1 MKKLVTLLFLFVG
14 LVGFAQVCPTP
25 TTTGAFVTLDATYQL
40 ATTSAGSTD
49 VGLCFYNNTTE
60 LITAAQFR
68 VFYDINTFSGVST
81 VTSLNTSYAQYLQF
95 VDNPTAG
102 YVTITMSYTGN
113 LSSFTIPNGAFVK
126 LNLTH
131 VAGFASLTS
140 TTPMT
145 FSGVQT
151 FPQTATTQAGMDYA
165 LNLQN
170 FGGVFLQQLFS
181 YSGTFTNV
189 TGSGAKN
196 IPVILEKKLMTASSW
211 TTVTT
216 STTDVAGN
224 FTFTNLPIDITSW
237 DVRIR
242 VNGSSLA
249 TGNII
254 SVSDSQ
260 KINRFVLGQDT
271 PTGFDFYTADAN
283 GDNNIT
289 VSDVYSVFGRVSGRF
304 TVWPNSVKDVKFFS
318 ASEYASIN
326 GATSSLQSTI
336 PGVTDLV
343 FNILP
348 GAGNT
353 VTFYVAAPGDA
364 NGTGFQMARMTPIEI
379 LNPANA
385 PLHIIDVTT
394 TYDDNT
400 LNTIEV
406 HYPNLSVN
414 EENLVEVPVSVKTN
428 GQQLGSL
435 QLAMNYNSTLLDFR
449 GIKLESKIG
458 NWVSFMNPN
467 DNVVE
472 WGGYDPTLNTKL
484 LQDNELAFTLQFIS
498 RQIQSDWGV
507 SPLYVTR
514 KHAGNPSAKDFKI
527 TPTDGIVTIMR
538 IGDVGTGELKESM
551 MVYPNPVEDLV
562 NVRFRVTDNGST
574 WLGIYSLD
582 GRELQVI
589 VNKSMPKGDYN
600 YMTSLG
606 YLPSGEYIAVLRK
619 KDLPVASKIIIK
631 K

>member
-1 MKKLVTLLFLFVG
+1 MKKLVTLLFLFVSLIG
-14 LVGFAQVCPTP
+14 SAQVCPTP

-40 ATTSAGSTD
+40 ATTAAGSTE

-68 VFYDINTFSGVST
+68 VFYDKNTFSGVSN

-95 VDNPTAG
+95 VDNPTVG

-113 LSSFTIPNGAFVK
+113 LPSFTIPNGAFVK

-151 FPQTATTQAGMDYA
+151 FPQTATNQAGMDYA

-170 FGGVFLQQLFS
+170 FGGVFLPQTFS

-196 IPVILEKKLMTASSW
+196 IPVILEKKLMTSSTW
-211 TTVTT
+211 TNVAT
-216 STTDVAGN
+216 STTNVDGN
-224 FTFTNLPIDITSW
+224 FIFTDLPIDITSW

-242 VNGSSLA
+242 VDALA
-249 TGNII
+249 LETGNII
-254 SVSDSQ
+254 SVSDAQ
-260 KINRFVLGQDT
+260 KVNRFVLGQDV
-271 PTGFDFYTADAN
+271 PTGFDFYTADVN

-289 VSDVYSVFGRVSGRF
+289 VSDVYGVFGRVSGRF
-304 TVWPNSVKDVKFFS
+304 TSWPNSVKDVKFFS
-318 ASEYASIN
+318 ATEYASIN

-394 TYDDNT
+394 TYDDNS

-406 HYPNLSVN
+406 NYPNLSVN

-435 QLAMNYNSTLLDFR
+435 QLAMNYNSNLLDFK
-449 GIKLESKIG
+449 GIKAESKIG
-458 NWVSFMNPN
+458 SWISFMNPN

-484 LQDNELAFTLQFIS
+484 LNDNELVFTLQFIS
-498 RQIQSDWGV
+498 KQIQSDWNV

-514 KHAGNPSAKDFKI
+514 KHAGNTMAKDLKI
-527 TPTDGIVTIMR
+527 TPTDGIIQIQR
-538 IGDVGTGELKESM
+538 VGNLGSLESGKTM
-551 MVYPNPVEDLV
+551 MVYPNPTDDLI
-562 NVRFRVTDNGST
+562 NIRFQVTENGSV
-574 WLGIYSLD
+574 WLGVYSLD
-582 GRELQVI
+582 GRELKVV
-589 VNKSMPKGDYN
+589 VNQSMPEGQYN
-600 YMTSLG
+600 YMASLG
-606 YLPSGEYIAVLRK
+606 YLPTGEYLAVLRK
-619 KDLPVASKIIIK
+619 KDATTTSKIIK
-631 K
+631 Q

>member
-40 ATTSAGSTD
+40 ATTTAGSTD

-68 VFYDINTFSGVST
+68 VFYDKNTFSGVSN

-95 VDNPTAG
+95 VDNPTVG

-113 LSSFTIPNGAFVK
+113 LPSFTIPNGAFVK

-151 FPQTATTQAGMDYA
+151 FPQTATNQAGMDYA
-165 LNLQN
+165 LTLQI
-170 FGGVFLQQLFS
+170 FGGVFLPQTFS

-242 VNGSSLA
+242 VDGSTLA

-260 KINRFVLGQDT
+260 KINRFVLGQDV

-304 TVWPNSVKDVKFFS
+304 TVWPNLVKDVKFFS

-514 KHAGNPSAKDFKI
+514 KHAGNPSAKDLKI
-527 TPTDGIVTIMR
+527 TPTDGIVSIMR
-538 IGDVGTGELKESM
+538 VGNVGTGELNESM

-600 YMTSLG
+600 YMASLG

-619 KDLPVASKIIIK
+619 KDLPIASKIIIK

>member
-14 LVGFAQVCPTP
+14 LIGSAQVCPTP

-40 ATTSAGSTD
+40 ATTTAGSTD

-68 VFYDINTFSGVST
+68 VFYDKNTFSGVSN

-95 VDNPTAG
+95 VDNPSVG

-151 FPQTATTQAGMDYA
+151 FPQTATNQSGMDYA
-165 LNLQN
+165 LTLQN
-170 FGGVFLQQLFS
+170 FGGVFLPQTFS

-196 IPVILEKKLMTASSW
+196 IPVILEKKLMSASSW

-216 STTDVAGN
+216 STTNVDGA

-242 VNGSSLA
+242 VDGSTLA

-260 KINRFVLGQDT
+260 KINRFVLGQDV

-289 VSDVYSVFGRVSGRF
+289 VSDVYGVFGRVSGRF
-304 TVWPNSVKDVKFFS
+304 SVWPNSVKDVKFFS

-414 EENLVEVPVSVKTN
+414 EENLVEIPVSVKTN

-514 KHAGNPSAKDFKI
+514 KHAGNPSAKDLKI
-527 TPTDGIVTIMR
+527 TPTDGIVSIMR
-538 IGDVGTGELKESM
+538 VGNVGTGELKESM

-600 YMTSLG
+600 YMASLG

-619 KDLPVASKIIIK
+619 KDLPIASKIIIK

>member
-40 ATTSAGSTD
+40 ATTTAGSTD
-49 VGLCFYNNTTE
+49 VGLCFYNNTSQ

-216 STTDVAGN
+216 STTNVDGN

-242 VNGSSLA
+242 VDGSTLA

-260 KINRFVLGQDT
+260 KVNRFVLGQDV

-304 TVWPNSVKDVKFFS
+304 TVWPNLVKDVKFFS

-348 GAGNT
+348 GSANS

-498 RQIQSDWGV
+498 KQIQSDWGV

-538 IGDVGTGELKESM
+538 IGNVGTGELKESM

-582 GRELQVI
+582 GKELQVI

>member
-40 ATTSAGSTD
+40 ATTTAGSTD

-68 VFYDINTFSGVST
+68 VFYDKNTFSGVSN

-95 VDNPTAG
+95 VDNPAVG
-102 YVTITMSYTGN
+102 FVTITMSYTGN

-271 PTGFDFYTADAN
+271 PTGFDFYTSDVN

-289 VSDVYSVFGRVSGRF
+289 VSDVYGVFGRVSGRF
-304 TVWPNSVKDVKFFS
+304 TSWPNSVKDIKFFS
-318 ASEYASIN
+318 ATEYASIN
-326 GATSSLQSTI
+326 GATTSLQSTI

-364 NGTGFQMARMTPIEI
+364 NGTGFQMARMIPIEI
-379 LNPANA
+379 INPANA

-394 TYDDNT
+394 TYDNNT

-428 GQQLGSL
+428 GRQLGSL
-435 QLAMNYNSTLLDFR
+435 QLAMNYNSNLLDFK
-449 GIKLESKIG
+449 GIKAESKIG
-458 NWVSFMNPN
+458 GWISFMNPN

-484 LQDNELAFTLQFIS
+484 LNDNELAFTLQFIS
-498 RQIQSDWGV
+498 KQIQSDWMV

-514 KHAGNPSAKDFKI
+514 KHAGDTFARDLKI
-527 TPTDGIVTIMR
+527 TPTDGIVQIMR
-538 IGDVGTGELKESM
+538 VGDIGTLTGDM
-551 MVYPNPVEDLV
+551 MVYPNPVDDLV
-562 NVRFRVTDNGST
+562 NVKFRVTENGST
-574 WLGIYSLD
+574 WLGIYSID
-582 GRELQVI
+582 GREIKVI
-589 VNKSMPKGDYN
+589 INQSMPEGEYT

-606 YLPSGEYIAVLRK
+606 YLPTGEYIAVLRK
-619 KDLPVASKIIIK
+619 KDLPMTSKILIK

>member
-40 ATTSAGSTD
+40 ATTTAGSTD
-49 VGLCFYNNTTE
+49 VGLCFYNNTSQ

-151 FPQTATTQAGMDYA
+151 FPQTATNQAGMDYA

-216 STTDVAGN
+216 STTNVDGN

-242 VNGSSLA
+242 VDGSTLA

-260 KINRFVLGQDT
+260 KVNRFVLGQDV

-304 TVWPNSVKDVKFFS
+304 TVWPNLVKDVKFFS

-348 GAGNT
+348 GSANS

-498 RQIQSDWGV
+498 KQIQSDWGV

-538 IGDVGTGELKESM
+538 IGNVGTGELKESM

-582 GRELQVI
+582 GKELQVI

>member
-40 ATTSAGSTD
+40 ATTTAGSTD

-68 VFYDINTFSGVST
+68 VFYDKNTFSGVSN

-95 VDNPTAG
+95 VDNPAVG

-151 FPQTATTQAGMDYA
+151 FPQTATNQAGMDYA
-165 LNLQN
+165 LTLQN
-170 FGGVFLQQLFS
+170 FGGVFLPQTFS

-216 STTDVAGN
+216 STTDVDGN

-271 PTGFDFYTADAN
+271 PTGFDFYTADVN

-289 VSDVYSVFGRVSGRF
+289 VSDVYGVFGRVSGRF
-304 TVWPNSVKDVKFFS
+304 TSWPNSVKDVKFFS

-414 EENLVEVPVSVKTN
+414 SENLVEIPVSVKTN

-458 NWVSFMNPN
+458 SWVSFMNPN

-538 IGDVGTGELKESM
+538 IGGVGELKESM

-562 NVRFRVTDNGST
+562 NVRFKVTENGST

-600 YMTSLG
+600 YMANLG

-619 KDLPVASKIIIK
+619 KDLPVASKIILK

>member
-25 TTTGAFVTLDATYQL
+25 STTGAFVTLDATYQL
-40 ATTSAGSTD
+40 ATTAAGNTE
-49 VGLCFYNNTTE
+49 VGLCFYNNTSE

-68 VFYDINTFSGVST
+68 VFYDKNTFSGVSN

-95 VDNPTAG
+95 VDNPTVG

-113 LSSFTIPNGAFVK
+113 LPSFTIPNGAFVK

-151 FPQTATTQAGMDYA
+151 FPQTATNQAGMDYA

-170 FGGVFLQQLFS
+170 FGGVFLPQTFS

-196 IPVILEKKLMTASSW
+196 IPVILEKKLMTSSTW

-216 STTDVAGN
+216 STTNIDGA
-224 FTFTNLPIDITSW
+224 FTFTDLPIDITSW

-242 VNGSSLA
+242 VDGSTLA

-254 SVSDSQ
+254 SVSDAQ
-260 KINRFVLGQDT
+260 KVNRFVLGQDV
-271 PTGFDFYTADAN
+271 PTGFDFYTADVN

-289 VSDVYSVFGRVSGRF
+289 VSDVYGVFGRVSGRF
-304 TVWPNSVKDVKFFS
+304 TSWPNSVKDVKFFS
-318 ASEYASIN
+318 ATEYASIN
-326 GATSSLQSTI
+326 GSTSSLQSTI

-385 PLHIIDVTT
+385 PEHIIDVTT
-394 TYDDNT
+394 TYDNNS

-435 QLAMNYNSTLLDFR
+435 QLAMNYNSTLLDFK
-449 GIKLESKIG
+449 GIRAESKIG
-458 NWVSFMNPN
+458 NWISFMNPN

-484 LQDNELAFTLQFIS
+484 LNDNELAFTLQFIS
-498 RQIQSDWGV
+498 KQIQSDWGV

-514 KHAGNPSAKDFKI
+514 KHAGNTSARDLKI
-527 TPTDGIVTIMR
+527 TPTDGIVQIMR
-538 IGDVGTGELKESM
+538 VGNIGELTGEM

-562 NVRFRVTDNGST
+562 NVKFRVTENGST
-574 WLGIYSLD
+574 WLGIYSID
-582 GRELQVI
+582 GREIKVI
-589 VNKSMPKGDYN
+589 INQSMPKGEYN
-600 YMTSLG
+600 YMASLG
-606 YLPSGEYIAVLRK
+606 YLPTGEYVAVLRK
-619 KDLPVASKIIIK
+619 KDLPIVSKILLK

>member
-14 LVGFAQVCPTP
+14 LIGSAQVCPTP

-40 ATTSAGSTD
+40 ATTAAGSTD
-49 VGLCFYNNTTE
+49 VGLCFYNNTTQ

-68 VFYDINTFSGVST
+68 VFYDKNTFSGVSN

-95 VDNPTAG
+95 VDNPTSG

-151 FPQTATTQAGMDYA
+151 FPQTATTQAGMDYV
-165 LNLQN
+165 LTLQN
-170 FGGVFLQQLFS
+170 FGGVFLPQTFS

-196 IPVILEKKLMTASSW
+196 IPVILEKKLMTSSSW

-216 STTDVAGN
+216 STTDVNGN
-224 FTFTNLPIDITSW
+224 FVFTNLPIDVTSW

-242 VNGSSLA
+242 VDGSTLA

-304 TVWPNSVKDVKFFS
+304 TSWPNNVKDVKFFS
-318 ASEYASIN
+318 SSEYALIN
-326 GATSSLQSTI
+326 GSATSLQSTI

-348 GAGNT
+348 NAGNS

-394 TYDDNT
+394 TYDDNS

-406 HYPNLSVN
+406 HYPNLTVN
-414 EENLVEVPVSVKTN
+414 SENLVEVPVSVKTN

-435 QLAMNYNSTLLDFR
+435 QLAMNFNSDLLDFR
-449 GIKLESKIG
+449 GIKAEAKIG
-458 NWVSFMNPN
+458 SWVSFMNPN
-467 DNVVE
+467 GNVVE

-484 LQDNELAFTLQFIS
+484 LDDNELAFTLQFIAK
-498 RQIQSDWGV
+498 QIQSDWSV

-514 KHAGNPSAKDFKI
+514 KYAGDTTAKDLKI

-538 IGDVGTGELKESM
+538 VGDIGELSGDM
-551 MVYPNPVEDLV
+551 MVYPNPVDDLV
-562 NVRFRVTDNGST
+562 NVKFRVTENGST

-582 GRELQVI
+582 GKEIKVI
-589 VNKSMPKGDYN
+589 VNQSMPTGEYN
-600 YMTSLG
+600 YMASLG
-606 YLPSGEYIAVLRK
+606 YLPSGEYVAVLRK
-619 KDLPVASKIIIK
+619 KDLSTISKILVK

>member
-40 ATTSAGSTD
+40 ATTTAGNTD

-271 PTGFDFYTADAN
+271 PTGFDFYTADVN

-289 VSDVYSVFGRVSGRF
+289 VSDVYGVFGRVSGRF
-304 TVWPNSVKDVKFFS
+304 TSWPNSVKDVKFFS

-379 LNPANA
+379 INPANA

-514 KHAGNPSAKDFKI
+514 KHAGNPSAKDLKI
-527 TPTDGIVTIMR
+527 TPTDGIVSIMR
-538 IGDVGTGELKESM
+538 VGNVGTGELKESM

-582 GRELQVI
+582 GKELQVI

>member
-40 ATTSAGSTD
+40 ATTTAGNTD

-271 PTGFDFYTADAN
+271 PTGFDFYTADVN

-289 VSDVYSVFGRVSGRF
+289 VSDVYGVFGRVSGRF
-304 TVWPNSVKDVKFFS
+304 TSWPNSVKDVKFFS

-379 LNPANA
+379 INPANA

-514 KHAGNPSAKDFKI
+514 KHAGNPSAKDLKI
-527 TPTDGIVTIMR
+527 TPTDGIVSIMR
-538 IGDVGTGELKESM
+538 IGNVGTGELKESM

-600 YMTSLG
+600 YMANLG

-619 KDLPVASKIIIK
+619 KDLPVASKIILK

>member
-40 ATTSAGSTD
+40 ATTTAGSTD
-49 VGLCFYNNTTE
+49 VGLCFYNNTSQ

-68 VFYDINTFSGVST
+68 VFYDINTFSGVSA
-81 VTSLNTSYAQYLQF
+81 VTSLNASYAQYLQF

-151 FPQTATTQAGMDYA
+151 FPQTATTQAGMDYT

-242 VNGSSLA
+242 VDGSTLA

-260 KINRFVLGQDT
+260 KINRIVLGQDV
-271 PTGFDFYTADAN
+271 PTGFDFYTSDAN

-304 TVWPNSVKDVKFFS
+304 SVWPNLVKDVKFFS

-348 GAGNT
+348 GSANS

-414 EENLVEVPVSVKTN
+414 SENLVEIPVSVKTN

-435 QLAMNYNSTLLDFR
+435 QLAMNYDSNLLDFR

-467 DNVVE
+467 GNVVE

-498 RQIQSDWGV
+498 RQIQSNWGV

-514 KHAGNPSAKDFKI
+514 KFAGDTSAKDLKI
-527 TPTDGIVTIMR
+527 TPTDGIVTIMK
-538 IGDVGTGELKESM
+538 IGEVGELTSNM

-562 NVRFRVTDNGST
+562 NVRFRVTENGST

-582 GRELQVI
+582 GKELQVI

-606 YLPSGEYIAVLRK
+606 YLPSGEYVAVLRK
-619 KDLPVASKIIIK
+619 KDLPVASKIILK

>member
-1 MKKLVTLLFLFVG
+1 MVLSFLIMTSLG
-14 LVGFAQVCPTP
+14 YSQICPTP
-25 TTTGAFVTLDATYQL
+25 TTTGVFVTLDATYQL
-40 ATTSAGSTD
+40 APASAGNTE
-49 VGLCFYNNTTE
+49 VGLCFFNNTTE
-60 LITAAQFR
+60 LVTAVQFR
-68 VFYDINTFSGVST
+68 VFYDTAAFTSVSS
-81 VTSLNTSYAQYLQF
+81 VVSSNTSFPQYIQF
-95 VDNPTAG
+95 QDSPANG
-102 YVTITMSYTGN
+102 YVTITLTYTGN
-113 LSSFTIPNGAFVK
+113 DSNFELSDGSFVK
-126 LNLTH
+126 LNLVH
-131 VAGFASLTS
+131 SANFASLS
-140 TTPMT
+140 SVQPMT

-151 FPQTATTQAGMDYA
+151 FPQTATKQNGSDYT

-170 FGGVFLQQLFS
+170 FGGAFLPQLFS
-181 YSGTFTNV
+181 FSGTFTNV
-189 TGSGAKN
+189 TGTGSKL
-196 IPVILEKKLMTASSW
+196 IPVILEKKLMTSSTW
-211 TTVTT
+211 VQA
-216 STTDVAGN
+216 STTQTNNNGV
-224 FTFTNLPIDITSW
+224 FTFTDVPLDVTSY

-242 VNGSSLA
+242 VDGESLSVA
-249 TGNII
+249 NII
-254 SVSDSQ
+254 STSDSQ

-271 PTGFDFYTADAN
+271 PTGFDFYTSDVN
-283 GDNNIT
+283 GDNNVSI
-289 VSDVYSVFGRVSGRF
+289 SDVYGVFGRVSGRF
-304 TVWPNSVKDVKFFS
+304 SSWPNSVKDVKFFS
-318 ASEYASIN
+318 DSEYTSIN

-336 PGVTDLV
+336 PGVTNLV
-343 FNILP
+343 YNILP
-348 GAGNT
+348 GTTT
-353 VTFYVAAPGDA
+353 VTFYVLVKGDA
-364 NGTGFQMARMTPIEI
+364 NGTGFNMARMTPIEI
-379 LNPANA
+379 INPANA

-394 TYDDNT
+394 TYDDNS

-458 NWVSFMNPN
+458 SWVSFMNPN

-498 RQIQSDWGV
+498 KQIQSDWGV

-514 KHAGNPSAKDFKI
+514 KHAGNPFAKDFKI

-538 IGDVGTGELKESM
+538 IGNVGTGELKESM

-619 KDLPVASKIIIK
+619 KDLPIASKIIIK

>member
-14 LVGFAQVCPTP
+14 LIGFAQVCPTP

-68 VFYDINTFSGVST
+68 VFYDKNTFSGVSN

-95 VDNPTAG
+95 VDNPAVG

-151 FPQTATTQAGMDYA
+151 FPQTATNQAGMDYA
-165 LNLQN
+165 LTLQN
-170 FGGVFLQQLFS
+170 FGGVLLPQTFS

-242 VNGSSLA
+242 VDGSTLA

-271 PTGFDFYTADAN
+271 PTGFDFYTADVN

-289 VSDVYSVFGRVSGRF
+289 VSDVYGVFGRVSGRF
-304 TVWPNSVKDVKFFS
+304 TSWPNLVKDVKFFS

-538 IGDVGTGELKESM
+538 IGNVGTGELKESM

-562 NVRFRVTDNGST
+562 NVRFRVTENGST

-600 YMTSLG
+600 YMASLG

-619 KDLPVASKIIIK
+619 KDLPITSKIIIK

>member
-1 MKKLVTLLFLFVG
+1 MRKLVTLLFLFVG
-14 LVGFAQVCPTP
+14 LVGFSQVCPTP

-40 ATTSAGSTD
+40 ATTTAGSTD
-49 VGLCFYNNTTE
+49 VGLCFYNNTSQ

-68 VFYDINTFSGVST
+68 VFYDINTFSGVSA
-81 VTSLNTSYAQYLQF
+81 VTSLNASYAQYLQF

-151 FPQTATTQAGMDYA
+151 FPQTATTQAGMDYT

-216 STTDVAGN
+216 STTNVDGN

-242 VNGSSLA
+242 VDGSTLA

-260 KINRFVLGQDT
+260 KINRIVLGQDV
-271 PTGFDFYTADAN
+271 PTGFDFYTSDAN

-304 TVWPNSVKDVKFFS
+304 SVWPNLVKDVKFFS

-348 GAGNT
+348 GSANS

-414 EENLVEVPVSVKTN
+414 SENLVEIPVSVKTN

-435 QLAMNYNSTLLDFR
+435 QLAMNYDSNLLDFR

-467 DNVVE
+467 GNVVE

-498 RQIQSDWGV
+498 RQIQSNWGV

-514 KHAGNPSAKDFKI
+514 KFAGDTSAKDLKI
-527 TPTDGIVTIMR
+527 TPTDGIVTIMK
-538 IGDVGTGELKESM
+538 IGEVGELTSNM

-562 NVRFRVTDNGST
+562 NVRFRVTENGST

-582 GRELQVI
+582 GKELQVI
-589 VNKSMPKGDYN
+589 INKSMPKGDYN
-600 YMTSLG
+600 YMANLG

>member
-14 LVGFAQVCPTP
+14 LIGSAQVCPTP

-40 ATTSAGSTD
+40 ATTTAGSTD

-68 VFYDINTFSGVST
+68 VFYDKNTFSGVSN

-95 VDNPTAG
+95 VDNPSVG

-151 FPQTATTQAGMDYA
+151 FPQTATNQSGMDYA
-165 LNLQN
+165 LTLQN
-170 FGGVFLQQLFS
+170 FGGVFLPQTFS

-196 IPVILEKKLMTASSW
+196 IPVILEKKLMSASSW

-216 STTDVAGN
+216 STTNVDGA

-242 VNGSSLA
+242 VDGSTLA

-260 KINRFVLGQDT
+260 KINRFVLGQDV

-289 VSDVYSVFGRVSGRF
+289 VSDVYGVFGRVSGRF
-304 TVWPNSVKDVKFFS
+304 SVWPNSVKDVKFFS

-414 EENLVEVPVSVKTN
+414 EENLVEIPVSVKTN

-514 KHAGNPSAKDFKI
+514 KHAGNPSAKDLKI
-527 TPTDGIVTIMR
+527 TPTDGIVSIMR
-538 IGDVGTGELKESM
+538 VGNVGTGELKESM

-600 YMTSLG
+600 YMANLG
-606 YLPSGEYIAVLRK
+606 YLPSGEYVAVLRK
-619 KDLPVASKIIIK
+619 KDLPLTSKIIIK

>member
-40 ATTSAGSTD
+40 ATTTAGSTD
-49 VGLCFYNNTTE
+49 VGLCFYNNTSQ

-68 VFYDINTFSGVST
+68 VFYDKNTFSGVSS

-95 VDNPTAG
+95 VDNPTSG

-151 FPQTATTQAGMDYA
+151 FPQTATNQAGMDYA

-242 VNGSSLA
+242 VDGSTLA

-260 KINRFVLGQDT
+260 KINRIVLGQDV

-304 TVWPNSVKDVKFFS
+304 TVWPNLVKDVKFFS

-326 GATSSLQSTI
+326 GSSTSLQSTI

-348 GAGNT
+348 GSANS

-414 EENLVEVPVSVKTN
+414 TENLVEIPVSVKTN

-435 QLAMNYNSTLLDFR
+435 QLAMNYDSNLLDFR

-498 RQIQSDWGV
+498 RQIQSNWGV

-514 KHAGNPSAKDFKI
+514 KFAGDTSAKDLKI
-527 TPTDGIVTIMR
+527 TPTDGIVTIMK
-538 IGDVGTGELKESM
+538 IGEVGELTENM

-562 NVRFRVTDNGST
+562 NVKFRVTENGST

-582 GRELQVI
+582 GKELQVI

-600 YMTSLG
+600 YMTNLG
-606 YLPSGEYIAVLRK
+606 YLPSGEYVAVLRK
-619 KDLPVASKIIIK
+619 KDLPVASKIILK

>member
-40 ATTSAGSTD
+40 ATTTAGNTD

-271 PTGFDFYTADAN
+271 PTGFDFYTADVN

-289 VSDVYSVFGRVSGRF
+289 VSDVYGVFGRVSGRF
-304 TVWPNSVKDVKFFS
+304 TSWPNSVKDVKFFS
-318 ASEYASIN
+318 ATEYASIN

-353 VTFYVAAPGDA
+353 VTFYVASPGDA

-379 LNPANA
+379 LNPDNA

-458 NWVSFMNPN
+458 SWVSFMNPN

-514 KHAGNPSAKDFKI
+514 KHAGNPSARDLKI
-527 TPTDGIVTIMR
+527 TPTDGIVSIMR
-538 IGDVGTGELKESM
+538 IGNVGTGELKESM

>member
-14 LVGFAQVCPTP
+14 LIGSAQVCPTP

-40 ATTSAGSTD
+40 ATTTAGSTD
-49 VGLCFYNNTTE
+49 VGLCFYNNTSE

-68 VFYDINTFSGVST
+68 VFYDKNTFSGVSN

-95 VDNPTAG
+95 VDNPAVG

-151 FPQTATTQAGMDYA
+151 FPQTATNQSGMDYA
-165 LNLQN
+165 LTLEN
-170 FGGVFLQQLFS
+170 FGGVFLPQTFS

-196 IPVILEKKLMTASSW
+196 IPVILEKKLMTTSTW

-216 STTDVAGN
+216 STTDVEGN
-224 FTFTNLPIDITSW
+224 FVFTNLPIDITSW

-271 PTGFDFYTADAN
+271 PTGFDFYTADVN

-289 VSDVYSVFGRVSGRF
+289 VSDVYGVFGRVSGRF
-304 TVWPNSVKDVKFFS
+304 TSWPNSVKDIKFFS
-318 ASEYASIN
+318 ATEYASIN
-326 GATSSLQSTI
+326 GASTSLQSTI

-348 GAGNT
+348 GAGNS

-379 LNPANA
+379 LNPSNA

-406 HYPNLSVN
+406 NYPNLSVN

-435 QLAMNYNSTLLDFR
+435 QLAMNYNSTLLDFK
-449 GIKLESKIG
+449 GIRAESKIG
-458 NWVSFMNPN
+458 GWISFMNPN

-484 LQDNELAFTLQFIS
+484 LNDNELAFTLQFIS
-498 RQIQSDWGV
+498 KQIQSDWSV

-514 KHAGNPSAKDFKI
+514 KHAGNTSARDLKI
-527 TPTDGIVTIMR
+527 TPTDGIVQIMR
-538 IGDVGTGELKESM
+538 VGNIGKLVGDMT
-551 MVYPNPVEDLV
+551 VYPNPVDDLV
-562 NVRFRVTDNGST
+562 NVKFRVTENGST

-582 GRELQVI
+582 GREIKVI
-589 VNKSMPKGDYN
+589 VNQSIPEGEYT
-600 YMTSLG
+600 YMSNLG

-619 KDLPVASKIIIK
+619 KDIPMTSKILIK

>member
-14 LVGFAQVCPTP
+14 LIGSAQVCPTP
-25 TTTGAFVTLDATYQL
+25 STTGAFVTLDATYQL
-40 ATTSAGSTD
+40 ATTTAGSTD
-49 VGLCFYNNTTE
+49 VGLCFYNNTSE

-68 VFYDINTFSGVST
+68 VFYDKDTFSGVSN
-81 VTSLNTSYAQYLQF
+81 VTSLNTTYAQYLQF
-95 VDNPTAG
+95 VDNPAVG

-165 LNLQN
+165 LTLEN
-170 FGGVFLQQLFS
+170 FGGVFLPQTFS
-181 YSGTFTNV
+181 YGGTFTNV

-196 IPVILEKKLMTASSW
+196 IPVILEKKLMTSSTW

-216 STTDVAGN
+216 STTDVDGN

-242 VNGSSLA
+242 VNGSTLA

-271 PTGFDFYTADAN
+271 PTGFDFYTADVN

-289 VSDVYSVFGRVSGRF
+289 VSDVYGVFGRVSGRF
-304 TVWPNSVKDVKFFS
+304 TSWPNSVKDIKFFS
-318 ASEYASIN
+318 DTEYTTIN
-326 GATSSLQSTI
+326 GATTSLQSTI

-348 GAGNT
+348 GTGNS

-379 LNPANA
+379 INPDNA

-435 QLAMNYNSTLLDFR
+435 QLAMNYNSELLDFK
-449 GIKLESKIG
+449 GIRAESKIG
-458 NWVSFMNPN
+458 GWLSFMNPN

-484 LQDNELAFTLQFIS
+484 LNDNELAFTLQFIS
-498 RQIQSDWGV
+498 KQIQSDWMV

-514 KHAGNPSAKDFKI
+514 KHAGDTSARDLKI
-527 TPTDGIVTIMR
+527 TPTDGIVQIMR
-538 IGDVGTGELKESM
+538 VGDIGTLTGDM
-551 MVYPNPVEDLV
+551 MVYPNPVDDLV
-562 NVRFRVTDNGST
+562 NVKFKVTENGST

-582 GRELQVI
+582 GREIKVI
-589 VNKSMPKGDYN
+589 VNQSMPEGEYT
-600 YMTSLG
+600 YMASLG
-606 YLPSGEYIAVLRK
+606 YLPTGEYIAVLRK
-619 KDLPVASKIIIK
+619 KDLPMISKILIK

>member
-25 TTTGAFVTLDATYQL
+25 STTGVFVTLDATYQL
-40 ATTSAGSTD
+40 ATTAAGNTE
-49 VGLCFYNNTTE
+49 VGLCFYNNTSE

-68 VFYDINTFSGVST
+68 VFYDKNTFSGVSN

-95 VDNPTAG
+95 VDNPTVG

-151 FPQTATTQAGMDYA
+151 FPQTATNQAGMDYA

-170 FGGVFLQQLFS
+170 FGGVFLPQTFS

-196 IPVILEKKLMTASSW
+196 IPVILEKKLMTSSTW

-216 STTDVAGN
+216 STTNVDGN
-224 FTFTNLPIDITSW
+224 FTFTDLPIDITSW

-242 VNGSSLA
+242 VDGSTLA

-254 SVSDSQ
+254 SVSDAQ
-260 KINRFVLGQDT
+260 KVNRFVLGQDT
-271 PTGFDFYTADAN
+271 PTGFDFYTSDVN

-289 VSDVYSVFGRVSGRF
+289 VSDVYGVFGRVSGRF
-304 TVWPNSVKDVKFFS
+304 SSWPNSVKDIKFFS
-318 ASEYASIN
+318 ATEYASIN

-394 TYDDNT
+394 TYDDNS

-406 HYPNLSVN
+406 NYPNLSVN

-428 GQQLGSL
+428 GRQLGSL
-435 QLAMNYNSTLLDFR
+435 QLAMNYNSSLLDFK
-449 GIKLESKIG
+449 GIKAESKIG
-458 NWVSFMNPN
+458 GWISFMNPN

-484 LQDNELAFTLQFIS
+484 LNDNELAFTLQFIS
-498 RQIQSDWGV
+498 KQIQSDWMV

-514 KHAGNPSAKDFKI
+514 KHAGDTSARDLKI
-527 TPTDGIVTIMR
+527 TPTDGIVQIMR
-538 IGDVGTGELKESM
+538 VGDIGTLTGDM
-551 MVYPNPVEDLV
+551 MVYPNPVDDLV
-562 NVRFRVTDNGST
+562 NVKFRVTENGST
-574 WLGIYSLD
+574 WLGIYSID
-582 GRELQVI
+582 GREIKVI
-589 VNKSMPKGDYN
+589 INQSMPQGEYN

-619 KDLPVASKIIIK
+619 KDLPMISKILIK

>member
-40 ATTSAGSTD
+40 ATTAAGSTD
-49 VGLCFYNNTTE
+49 VGLCFYNNTSE

-68 VFYDINTFSGVST
+68 VFYDKDTFAGVSD
-81 VTSLNTSYAQYLQF
+81 VTSLNTTYAQYLQF
-95 VDNPTAG
+95 VDNPAAG

-165 LNLQN
+165 LTLEN

-181 YSGTFTNV
+181 YNGTFTNV

-196 IPVILEKKLMTASSW
+196 IPVILEKKLMTTSTW

-216 STTDVAGN
+216 STTDVDGN

-242 VNGSSLA
+242 VNGSTLA

-271 PTGFDFYTADAN
+271 PTGFDFYTADVN

-289 VSDVYSVFGRVSGRF
+289 VSDVYGVFGRVSGRF
-304 TVWPNSVKDVKFFS
+304 TSWPNSVKDIKFFS
-318 ASEYASIN
+318 DTEYSTIN
-326 GATSSLQSTI
+326 GATTSLQSTI

-348 GAGNT
+348 GAGNS

-379 LNPANA
+379 INPDNA

-435 QLAMNYNSTLLDFR
+435 QLAMNYNSELLDFK
-449 GIKLESKIG
+449 GIRAESKIG
-458 NWVSFMNPN
+458 SWLSFMNPN

-484 LQDNELAFTLQFIS
+484 LNDNELAFTLQFIS
-498 RQIQSDWGV
+498 KQIQSDWMV

-514 KHAGNPSAKDFKI
+514 KHAGDTSSRDLKI
-527 TPTDGIVTIMR
+527 IPTDGIVQIMR
-538 IGDVGTGELKESM
+538 VGDIGTLTGDM
-551 MVYPNPVEDLV
+551 MVYPNPVDDLV
-562 NVRFRVTDNGST
+562 NVKFKVTENGST

-582 GRELQVI
+582 GKEIKVI
-589 VNKSMPKGDYN
+589 VNQSMPEGEYT
-600 YMTSLG
+600 YMASLG
-606 YLPSGEYIAVLRK
+606 YLPTGEYIAVLRK
-619 KDLPVASKIIIK
+619 KDLPMISKILIK

>member
-40 ATTSAGSTD
+40 ATTTAGNTD

-538 IGDVGTGELKESM
+538 IGNVGTGELKESM

-562 NVRFRVTDNGST
+562 NVRFRVTENGST